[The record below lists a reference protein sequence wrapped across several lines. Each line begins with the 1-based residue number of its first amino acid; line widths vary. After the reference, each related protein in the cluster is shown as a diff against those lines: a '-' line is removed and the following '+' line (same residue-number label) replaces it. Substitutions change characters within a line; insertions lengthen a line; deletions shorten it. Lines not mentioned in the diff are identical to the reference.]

1 MSETKKIKVPSIPE
15 DAVITLKI
23 SGAFQR
29 RLIGA
34 YFNYAK
40 KFEPQKFEQ
49 LCKAVAVSEIGK
61 LEDGQDQI
69 DAFTIETLLILMN
82 GIETEFRNKGL
93 LTQVDMDVPIED

>member
-15 DAVITLKI
+15 EAVVTLKV
-23 SGAFQR
+23 SGSFHR
-29 RLIGA
+29 RILGA

-40 KFEPQKFEQ
+40 KFEPQKFEE
-49 LCKAVAVSEIGK
+49 LCKAVAKSEIGK

-82 GIETEFRNKGL
+82 GIETEFSAKGL
-93 LTQVDMDVPIED
+93 ITEIEMEAPSED